1 MAIPAFM
8 DTLLRKQNIAYQVL
22 EPVAGPPRETVL
34 TTVLG
39 DAEGA
44 RLQAIFSA
52 DTLLDLNRLNR
63 LTGRRWRALAPAEVH
78 RLCGQHQLQSL
89 PALPASLGIPAI
101 VDQHLLERPAL
112 TLPCGDNRRLLQL
125 DAEQF
130 RRALASATVAEFAA
144 TLDGLEQPDLAA
156 VDDIT
161 EITRA
166 VASFTQLR
174 MKQRLEETLE
184 IPPLPGTAQRILK
197 LRVDPHADLRNLVDI
212 VELDPALAA
221 QVVSWA
227 SSPFYAAPGRIES
240 VHDAIG
246 RILGFDLVLNLALG
260 LALGKS
266 LALPRDMP
274 RGFTPYWKQA
284 VYAATATEA
293 LVGCIPH
300 ADRPGLGVAYL
311 SGLLHNFGFLLLAQI
326 FPPHFANYCRHQEA
340 NPHIDHLLLER
351 FLMGVDRNQLAAWLM
366 RLWGM
371 PEEVSLALRH
381 QADPDYHGRAAD
393 CAGLLFVTTQLLRD
407 HGIGGTPPLP
417 IPEALWAR
425 LQLDP
430 EQARQAVA
438 TVMEA
443 SADMDAISAGLV
455 A

>member
-1 MAIPAFM
+1 M
-8 DTLLRKQNIAYQVL
+8 DTLLRKQNITYEVL
-22 EPVAGPPRETVL
+22 EPVAGPQHETVL
-34 TTVLG
+34 TTLLG
-39 DAEGA
+39 DSDGA

-63 LTGRRWRALAPAEVH
+63 LTGHHWRALAAAEVN

-112 TLPCGDNRRLLQL
+112 TLPCGDDQRLLQL

-130 RRALASATVAEFAA
+130 RRALASATVAEFATPVEELA
-144 TLDGLEQPDLAA
+144 QPQLAA
-156 VDDIT
+156 VDDVTDIS
-161 EITRA
+161 RA

-174 MKQRLEETLE
+174 MKQRLDETLE
-184 IPPLPGTAQRILK
+184 IPPLPGTAQRIIQ
-197 LRVDPHADLRNLVDI
+197 LRVDPHADLRDLVNV

-227 SSPFYAAPGRIES
+227 SSPYYAAPGRIES
-240 VHDAIG
+240 VQDAIG

-266 LALPRDMP
+266 LALPRDTP
-274 RGFTPYWKQA
+274 RNFTPYWKQA

-293 LVGCIPH
+293 LVGCIPSRH
-300 ADRPGLGVAYL
+300 RPGVGIAYL
-311 SGLLHNFGFLLLAQI
+311 CGLLHNFGLLLLAHI
-326 FPPHFANYCRHQEA
+326 FPPHFTSYCRHQEA
-340 NPHIDHLLLER
+340 NPHLDPLLVER
-351 FLMGVDRNQLAAWLM
+351 FLLGVDRNQLAAWLM

-381 QADPDYHGRAAD
+381 QGDPDHEGAAAD
-393 CAGLLFVTTQLLRD
+393 YAGLLFITTQLLRG

-425 LQLDP
+425 LHLDP
-430 EQARQAVA
+430 ELARQALA

-443 SADMDAISAGLV
+443 SAEINAISAGL
-455 A
+455 AA